1 MLEMLMQ
8 WYRRR
13 FSDPEAIALLVIL
26 VAGFGIIFFFSGLLA
41 PLLVAIVLAYLLEWP
56 TVRLQ
61 SIGCSRPWATSIVL
75 ILFVGILLLM
85 AFVVLP
91 IAWQQGIYLIRDM
104 PGMLNKLSDFA
115 ATLPRRYPALMDAGI
130 IDAMAENMRSRM
142 LTMGDSVVKISLASL
157 VGLLTIAVYLVLVP
171 LMVFFL
177 LKDKEQML
185 NAVRR
190 VLPRNRGLAG
200 QVWKEMNQQI
210 TNYIRGKV
218 LEMIVVGIATWLGFL
233 LFGLNYSLLLAVLVG
248 FSVLIPYIGAFVVT
262 IPVVGVALFQFGL
275 GTEFWSCF
283 AVYLIIQGLDGNLLV
298 PVLFSEAVNLH
309 PLVIILS
316 VVIFGGLWGFW
327 GVFFAIPLA
336 TLIKAVVH
344 ACMTLC
350 HWLTDIVTPFSAS
363 SALILRIIARY
374 TSCSSKLIW
383 PVLISS
389 TLANT
394 ATSSISASS
403 T

>member
-1 MLEMLMQ
+1 MLELLMQ

-26 VAGFGIIFFFSGLLA
+26 LAGFIILFFFNGLLA
-41 PLLVAIVLAYLLEWP
+41 PLLVALVLAYLLEWP
-56 TVRLQ
+56 TVRLER
-61 SIGCSRPWATSIVL
+61 IGFSRRWAASMVL
-75 ILFVGILLLM
+75 ILFVGIVMVM
-85 AFVVLP
+85 AFVVMP
-91 IAWQQGIYLIRDM
+91 VAWQQGMNLIRDM

-115 ATLPRRYPALMDAGI
+115 ATLPRRYPMLMDAGI
-130 IDAMAENMRSRM
+130 IDAMAENMRTR
-142 LTMGDSVVKISLASL
+142 LLGMGDSVVKYSLASL
-157 VGLLTIAVYLVLVP
+157 VGLLTLAVYLVLVP

-177 LKDKEQML
+177 VKDKDQML

-218 LEMIVVGIATWLGFL
+218 LEMVVVGVATWFGFL

-262 IPVVGVALFQFGL
+262 IPVICVALFQFGA

-316 VVIFGGLWGFW
+316 VIIFGGLWGFW

-336 TLIKAVVH
+336 TLVKAVIH
-344 ACMTLC
+344 A
-350 HWLTDIVTPFSAS
+350 
-363 SALILRIIARY
+363 
-374 TSCSSKLIW
+374 W
-383 PVLISS
+383 PDGVVVDDPH
-389 TLANT
+389 
-394 ATSSISASS
+394 
-403 T
+403 

>member
-26 VAGFGIIFFFSGLLA
+26 LAGFGIMFFFSGLLA

-56 TVRLQ
+56 TVRLER
-61 SIGCSRPWATSIVL
+61 IGLSRTWATSLVL
-75 ILFVGILLLM
+75 ILFVGILLLL

-91 IAWQQGIYLIRDM
+91 VAWQQGIYLIRDM

-115 ATLPRRYPALMDAGI
+115 ARYPALMDAGI
-130 IDAMAENMRSRM
+130 IDAMAENMRTRM
-142 LTMGDSVVKISLASL
+142 LTVGDSVVKYSLASL
-157 VGLLTIAVYLVLVP
+157 VGLLTLAVYLVLVP

-218 LEMIVVGIATWLGFL
+218 LEMIVVSVATWIGFI

-262 IPVVGVALFQFGL
+262 IPVVGVALFQFGA
-275 GTEFWSCF
+275 GTEFWSLF

-344 ACMTLC
+344 A
-350 HWLTDIVTPFSAS
+350 
-363 SALILRIIARY
+363 
-374 TSCSSKLIW
+374 W
-383 PVLISS
+383 PDG
-389 TLANT
+389 LAVDD
-394 ATSSISASS
+394 
-403 T
+403 

>member
-61 SIGCSRPWATSIVL
+61 SIGCSRRWATSIVL
-75 ILFVGILLLM
+75 VVFVGILLLM
-85 AFVVLP
+85 AFVV
-91 IAWQQGIYLIRDM
+91 
-104 PGMLNKLSDFA
+104 
-115 ATLPRRYPALMDAGI
+115 LPRRYPALMDAGI

-262 IPVVGVALFQFGL
+262 IPVVGVALFQFGA

-283 AVYLIIQGLDGNLLV
+283 AVYLIIQALDGNLLV

-336 TLIKAVVH
+336 TLIKAVIH
-344 ACMTLC
+344 A
-350 HWLTDIVTPFSAS
+350 WPDGQ
-363 SALILRIIARY
+363 IAQD
-374 TSCSSKLIW
+374 
-383 PVLISS
+383 
-389 TLANT
+389 
-394 ATSSISASS
+394 
-403 T
+403 